1 MCKRSTCANHIIAVE
16 RSIFGSV
23 LTRIDDSEASASIE
37 ANPEEEDSASWI
49 FVNEWL
55 AAIADAVA
63 GIIIQEIGKIPALS
77 AQGKA
82 QLVVDIDYIRYSL
95 VSSFYFLDMLIDS

>member
-1 MCKRSTCANHIIAVE
+1 LAGLCKRSTCANHIISVE

-23 LTRIDDSEASASIE
+23 FTRIEDSENALAIDNQTGG
-37 ANPEEEDSASWI
+37 AIEEEDSTSWI

-63 GIIIQEIGKIPALS
+63 GIIVLEIGKIS
-77 AQGKA
+77 AFSLHGKA
-82 QLVVDIDYIRYSL
+82 QLIVDIDYIR
-95 VSSFYFLDMLIDS
+95 